1 MMSHRKKGRSDM
13 WGHFKLIAPDK
24 VRCLLCVAELKYHGN
39 TSSMIRHYASKHGST
54 LNQGEINKVDEKP
67 DLDEALVNMLVKEP
81 EPFSIVDALLLN
93 DTEEPP
99 RKKVRSDMWEYF
111 KHISPDQVRCSLCS
125 AVLKYHQNTSSMVR
139 HYTTKHGGPVNQ
151 GKTNKEDRKRVLDEA
166 LVNMLVKDSQPFSI
180 VDDCGFK
187 EFVALLDP
195 TYTLPSK
202 QALKQMVIQRYG
214 GQKNTI
220 KGHAEDEDSDT
231 DC

>member
-1 MMSHRKKGRSDM
+1 M
-13 WGHFKLIAPDK
+13 
-24 VRCLLCVAELKYHGN
+24 
-39 TSSMIRHYASKHGST
+39 
-54 LNQGEINKVDEKP
+54 
-67 DLDEALVNMLVKEP
+67 
-81 EPFSIVDALLLN
+81 
-93 DTEEPP
+93 
-99 RKKVRSDMWEYF
+99 
-111 KHISPDQVRCSLCS
+111 
-125 AVLKYHQNTSSMVR
+125 
-139 HYTTKHGGPVNQ
+139 
-151 GKTNKEDRKRVLDEA
+151 LDEA